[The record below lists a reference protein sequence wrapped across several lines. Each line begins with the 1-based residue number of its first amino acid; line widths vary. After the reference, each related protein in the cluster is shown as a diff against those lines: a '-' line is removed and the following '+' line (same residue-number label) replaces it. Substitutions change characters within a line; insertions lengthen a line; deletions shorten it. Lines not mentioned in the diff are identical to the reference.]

1 MENKII
7 YRNDNNISWIIFNRE
22 NKLNALDYY
31 SWKQLHDY
39 LLKANNDSSKVV
51 VLTGNGKA
59 FSAGD
64 DINSM
69 YNLNSI
75 DESKKFF
82 DNLYNAIEAILDL
95 KKPLISLVN
104 GLAYGGGCEILL
116 LSDIVIASENSK
128 FAMPEGKLGL
138 IPPMAVTIG
147 YKLLGRK
154 IIRLLLTGEEIDA
167 YEAKEVGIVDYISD
181 NPDNK
186 LNEVISLI
194 NKVDN
199 ESIKSI
205 KSWTE
210 QDKKLLEK
218 AVTELSFMALKVESK
233 EKMKSFINK
242 K

>member
-7 YRNDNNISWIIFNRE
+7 YRNDNNISWIIFNNE
-22 NKLNALDYY
+22 NKLNALDYD
-31 SWKQLHDY
+31 SWEQLHDY
-39 LLKANNDSSKVV
+39 LVKADNDPSKVV

-59 FSAGD
+59 FSTGD

-82 DNLYNAIEAILDL
+82 DNLYNAIEALLDL

-154 IIRLLLTGEEIDA
+154 IIRLLLTGEEIDV
-167 YEAKEVGIVDYISD
+167 YEAKEIGIVDYISNRND
-181 NPDNK
+181 DK
-186 LNEVISLI
+186 LNEVISFI
-194 NKVDN
+194 NKVDI

-218 AVTELSFMALKVESK
+218 AVTELSFMSLKVESK
-233 EKMKSFINK
+233 ERMKSFIDK